1 MTGALIKRELP
12 YEDKGR
18 DQDMLLH
25 AKEHQILPAN
35 HQKLEERSETE
46 PPSPNSEE
54 TSPADTLILDV

>member
-35 HQKLEERSETE
+35 HQKLGERSETE
-46 PPSPNSEE
+46 PPSQTQKKLSLLTP
-54 TSPADTLILDV
+54 